1 MFLILFI
8 SYLNICNSFSINKED
23 VSNNMKKIENGE
35 LPVAPI
41 SHTLNYE
48 LNHVSLGRVIFRGS
62 PRFNAMNPIGSVHGG
77 WYGTLLDSAMACA
90 IMTKVPKGSVYT
102 TLEYKINIIK
112 PIPIDMQIDAIGEVS
127 HAGRSTGTAEGR
139 IIGTKNK
146 TLYAT
151 GSTTCI
157 IIPLVNTK

>member
-1 MFLILFI
+1 MKKPNENPIHLPSNEVILSMSGLEF
-8 SYLNICNSFSINKED
+8 
-23 VSNNMKKIENGE
+23 MKKIENGE

-157 IIPLVNTK
+157 IIPLVSSK

>member
-1 MFLILFI
+1 MKKPNENPIHLPSNEVILSMSGLEF
-8 SYLNICNSFSINKED
+8 
-23 VSNNMKKIENGE
+23 MKKIENGE

-112 PIPIDMQIDAIGEVS
+112 PIPIDMKIDAIGEVS

-139 IIGTKNK
+139 IIGSKNK

-157 IIPLVNTK
+157 IIPLVSSK

>member
-1 MFLILFI
+1 MKKPNENPIHLPSNEVILSMSGLEFM
-8 SYLNICNSFSINKED
+8 E
-23 VSNNMKKIENGE
+23 KIENGE

-127 HAGRSTGTAEGR
+127 HAGRSTGTAAGR

-146 TLYAT
+146 KYQD
-151 GSTTCI
+151 S
-157 IIPLVNTK
+157 

>member
-1 MFLILFI
+1 MKKLNENTIYLPSNEVILSMSGLEF
-8 SYLNICNSFSINKED
+8 
-23 VSNNMKKIENGE
+23 MKKIENGE

-157 IIPLVNTK
+157 IIPLVSSK

>member
-1 MFLILFI
+1 MKKPNENPIHLPSNEVILSMSGLEF
-8 SYLNICNSFSINKED
+8 
-23 VSNNMKKIENGE
+23 MKKIENGE

-112 PIPIDMQIDAIGEVS
+112 PIPIDMEIDAIGEVS

-157 IIPLVNTK
+157 IIPLVSTK

>member
-1 MFLILFI
+1 MSGLEF
-8 SYLNICNSFSINKED
+8 
-23 VSNNMKKIENGE
+23 MKKIENGE

-157 IIPLVNTK
+157 IIPLVSSK

>member
-1 MFLILFI
+1 MKKLNENPIHLPSKEVILSMSGLEF
-8 SYLNICNSFSINKED
+8 
-23 VSNNMKKIENGE
+23 MKKIENGE

-157 IIPLVNTK
+157 IIPLVSTK

>member
-1 MFLILFI
+1 MKKPNENPIHLPSNEVILSMSGLEF
-8 SYLNICNSFSINKED
+8 
-23 VSNNMKKIENGE
+23 MKKIENGE

-62 PRFNAMNPIGSVHGG
+62 PKFNAMNPIGSVHGG

-112 PIPIDMQIDAIGEVS
+112 PIPIDMEIDAIGEVS

-157 IIPLVNTK
+157 IIPLVSTK

>member
-1 MFLILFI
+1 MEKPNKNLIHLP
-8 SYLNICNSFSINKED
+8 
-23 VSNNMKKIENGE
+23 SNEVILSMSGLEFMKKIENGE

-157 IIPLVNTK
+157 IIPLVSTK

>member
-1 MFLILFI
+1 MKKPKENPIHLPSNEVILSMSGLEF
-8 SYLNICNSFSINKED
+8 
-23 VSNNMKKIENGE
+23 MKKIENGE

-157 IIPLVNTK
+157 IIPLVSTK

>member
-1 MFLILFI
+1 MKKLNENPIYLPSKEVILSMSGLEFL
-8 SYLNICNSFSINKED
+8 
-23 VSNNMKKIENGE
+23 KKIENGE

>member
-1 MFLILFI
+1 MKKPNENPIHLPSNEVILSMSGLEF
-8 SYLNICNSFSINKED
+8 
-23 VSNNMKKIENGE
+23 MKKIENGE

-112 PIPIDMQIDAIGEVS
+112 PIPIDMEIDAIGEVS

-157 IIPLVNTK
+157 IIPLVSSK

>member
-1 MFLILFI
+1 MKKPNENPIHLPSNEVILSMSGLEF
-8 SYLNICNSFSINKED
+8 
-23 VSNNMKKIENGE
+23 MKKIENGE

-112 PIPIDMQIDAIGEVS
+112 PIPIDMQIDAIGEVN

-157 IIPLVNTK
+157 IIPLVSTK

>member
-1 MFLILFI
+1 MSGLEF
-8 SYLNICNSFSINKED
+8 
-23 VSNNMKKIENGE
+23 MKKIENGE

-112 PIPIDMQIDAIGEVS
+112 PIPIDMEIDAIGEVS

-146 TLYAT
+146 NTLCY
-151 GSTTCI
+151 GI
-157 IIPLVNTK
+157 NYLHNNTFSKY

>member
-1 MFLILFI
+1 MKKLNENPNYLPSNEVILSMSGLEF
-8 SYLNICNSFSINKED
+8 
-23 VSNNMKKIENGE
+23 MKKIENGE

-157 IIPLVNTK
+157 IIPLVSTK

>member
-1 MFLILFI
+1 MKKPNENPIHLPSNEVILSMSGLEFM
-8 SYLNICNSFSINKED
+8 E
-23 VSNNMKKIENGE
+23 KIENGE

-157 IIPLVNTK
+157 IIPLVSSK

>member
-1 MFLILFI
+1 MKKPNENPIHLPSNEVILSMSGLEF
-8 SYLNICNSFSINKED
+8 
-23 VSNNMKKIENGE
+23 MKKIENGE

-48 LNHVSLGRVIFRGS
+48 LNHVSLGRVIFRGC

-157 IIPLVNTK
+157 IIPLVSSK

>member
-1 MFLILFI
+1 MKKPNENPIHLPSKEVILSMSGLEF
-8 SYLNICNSFSINKED
+8 
-23 VSNNMKKIENGE
+23 MKKIENGE

-157 IIPLVNTK
+157 IIPLVSTK

>member
-1 MFLILFI
+1 MKKLNENPIYLPLNEVILSMSGLEF
-8 SYLNICNSFSINKED
+8 
-23 VSNNMKKIENGE
+23 MKKIENGE

-112 PIPIDMQIDAIGEVS
+112 PIPIDMEIDAIGEVS

-146 TLYAT
+146 TLFAT

-157 IIPLVNTK
+157 IIPLVSSK

>member
-1 MFLILFI
+1 MKKPNENPIHLPSNEVILSMSGLEF
-8 SYLNICNSFSINKED
+8 
-23 VSNNMKKIENGE
+23 MKKIKNGE

-112 PIPIDMQIDAIGEVS
+112 PIPIDMEIDAIGEVS

-157 IIPLVNTK
+157 IIPLVSTK

>member
-1 MFLILFI
+1 MKKLNENPIYLPSNELILSMSGLEF
-8 SYLNICNSFSINKED
+8 
-23 VSNNMKKIENGE
+23 MKKIENGE

-157 IIPLVNTK
+157 IIPLVSTK

>member
-1 MFLILFI
+1 MKKPNENPIHLPSNEVILSMSGLEF
-8 SYLNICNSFSINKED
+8 
-23 VSNNMKKIENGE
+23 MKKIENGE

-112 PIPIDMQIDAIGEVS
+112 PIPIDMKIDAIGEVS

>member
-1 MFLILFI
+1 MKKLNENPIYLPSNEVILSMSGLEF
-8 SYLNICNSFSINKED
+8 
-23 VSNNMKKIENGE
+23 MKKIENGE

-48 LNHVSLGRVIFRGS
+48 LNHVSLGRVMFRGS

>member
-1 MFLILFI
+1 MKKLNENPIYLPSNEVILSMSGLEF
-8 SYLNICNSFSINKED
+8 
-23 VSNNMKKIENGE
+23 MKKIENGE

-157 IIPLVNTK
+157 IIPLVKTK

>member
-1 MFLILFI
+1 MKKLNENPIYLPSNEVILSMSGLEF
-8 SYLNICNSFSINKED
+8 
-23 VSNNMKKIENGE
+23 MKKIENGE

-157 IIPLVNTK
+157 IIPLVSTK

>member
-1 MFLILFI
+1 MKKPNENPIHLPSNEVILSMSGLEF
-8 SYLNICNSFSINKED
+8 
-23 VSNNMKKIENGE
+23 MKKIEKGE
-35 LPVAPI
+35 LPVQPI

-48 LNHVSLGRVIFRGS
+48 LNHGSLGRVIFRGS

-102 TLEYKINIIK
+102 TLEYKINIIQ

-157 IIPLVNTK
+157 IIPLVSSK

>member
-1 MFLILFI
+1 MKNPNENPIHLPSNEVILSMSGLEF
-8 SYLNICNSFSINKED
+8 
-23 VSNNMKKIENGE
+23 MKKIENGE

-157 IIPLVNTK
+157 IIPLVSTK

>member
-1 MFLILFI
+1 MKKLNENPIYLPSKEVILSMSGLEF
-8 SYLNICNSFSINKED
+8 
-23 VSNNMKKIENGE
+23 MKKIENGE

-112 PIPIDMQIDAIGEVS
+112 PIPIDMEIDAIGEVS

>member
-1 MFLILFI
+1 MKKPNENPIHLPSNEVILSMSGLEF
-8 SYLNICNSFSINKED
+8 
-23 VSNNMKKIENGE
+23 MKKIENGE

-90 IMTKVPKGSVYT
+90 IMTKIPKGSVYT

-157 IIPLVNTK
+157 IIPLVSSK

>member
-1 MFLILFI
+1 MKKLNENPIYLPSNEVILSMSGLEF
-8 SYLNICNSFSINKED
+8 
-23 VSNNMKKIENGE
+23 MKKIENGE

-77 WYGTLLDSAMACA
+77 WYGALLDSAMACA

>member
-1 MFLILFI
+1 MKNPNENPIHLPSNEVILSMSGLEF
-8 SYLNICNSFSINKED
+8 
-23 VSNNMKKIENGE
+23 MKKIENGE

-62 PRFNAMNPIGSVHGG
+62 LRFNAMNPIGSVHGG
-77 WYGTLLDSAMACA
+77 WYGTLLESAMACA

-157 IIPLVNTK
+157 IIPLVSSK

>member
-1 MFLILFI
+1 MKKLNENLI
-8 SYLNICNSFSINKED
+8 YLP
-23 VSNNMKKIENGE
+23 SNEVILSMSGLEFMKKIENGE

-112 PIPIDMQIDAIGEVS
+112 PIQIDMQIDAIGEVS

-157 IIPLVNTK
+157 IIPLVSTK

>member
-1 MFLILFI
+1 MKKPNENPIHLPSNEVILSMSGLEF
-8 SYLNICNSFSINKED
+8 
-23 VSNNMKKIENGE
+23 MKKIENGE
-35 LPVAPI
+35 LPIAPI
-41 SHTLNYE
+41 SNTLNYE

-157 IIPLVNTK
+157 IIPLVSTK

>member
-1 MFLILFI
+1 MKKLNENPIYLPSNEVILSMSGLEF
-8 SYLNICNSFSINKED
+8 
-23 VSNNMKKIENGE
+23 MKKIENGE

>member
-1 MFLILFI
+1 
-8 SYLNICNSFSINKED
+8 
-23 VSNNMKKIENGE
+23 MKKLNENPIYLPSNEVILSMSGLELMKQIENGE

-157 IIPLVNTK
+157 IIPLVSSK

>member
-1 MFLILFI
+1 MKKLNENPIYLPSNEVILLMSGLEF
-8 SYLNICNSFSINKED
+8 
-23 VSNNMKKIENGE
+23 MKKIENGE

-157 IIPLVNTK
+157 IIPLVSTK